1 MGDQVALSGGL
12 RLVDVR
18 QILDVFLEQ
27 TSSQLGELS
36 AHLGAQG
43 DAERKRMLLLFL
55 HNTKQRL
62 LRLLIVVKW
71 ANKARVVAEVGRI
84 LDVAA
89 RQANACRDAADQLAY
104 LHGELED
111 GRVPAYDVPTALEI
125 LQTGDYALLP
135 SCIEELCPPSSPSPA
150 VRRSRLRLMD
160 QILRSTLLQEKLP
173 AGVEVASIGGGVVE
187 LHCGKEWEAR
197 LTLVPAPTQ
206 PPKAPALQQDAAGG
220 DGGGG
225 QQHPSQDRAQESAGQ
240 APASEGGN
248 PTDAAKAE
256 PMETDEP
263 AVGTNPT
270 EAGPSEERGGGV
282 KAAGGVLDERWRWR
296 LLSAKALPHFSGL
309 AALMA
314 PPQAT
319 QLQGAIEMRMWAAS
333 EAAEAEQSKE
343 SHPLEP
349 VKPESGIDGPS
360 TGSMLG
366 AKTGVKAEAGLKGK
380 SGAAG
385 IAPRPRKRPLDIL
398 HGILRDVGGR
408 LVLNEAVLWARS
420 ATKAPDG
427 RWVRLLRIEQARLL
441 PLGIR
446 ISYWLNVPT
455 VTPADLQRL
464 QQPEISSTTS
474 KSTQQP
480 PQHTPPAIEIGIAND
495 GGPSVVACPEL
506 MHAISSD
513 AEAGQ
518 LEGNVALTMDPVSL
532 DTEEVVLRAAQAN
545 AAIQLAAIEAL
556 LRRSGNL
563 QANNGAAALAAPA
576 ADGAASSGALPSPV
590 MELSCDGQKL
600 LSVRVQ
606 LRTGRLL
613 LRAGNNGA
621 ATMSGSLGQE
631 LSPLLRQEEERLA
644 ALQAEALKQVP
655 AEGLGSVG
663 AAAADRLARA
673 LEALWL
679 SLSVR
684 ARYSQ
689 LLSAAQH
696 LGLHRAQ
703 LPAALLKE
711 YAAANPLARLP
722 AKNVLVL
729 AFPPA
734 PPMPVP
740 PASPAGMQASGV
752 SGQDH
757 MDALLGKGGA
767 GVQLYLQAEMCRG
780 LQWRY
785 GLVIAGC
792 DARNMPVKV
801 LQVLPVP
808 GDLAAQKGTAMSGS
822 QASTSAEALPSASG
836 KRKRQDTE
844 SAASEAQ
851 QSGQQPGQ
859 ATAKGGSS
867 AGESVSGGGR
877 AEAGGVKRMDAPDQ
891 AQWGLAHAAELGEVV
906 RWAAPKIAWELL
918 RLQLK
923 ALGISFTEEVSLAVP
938 PTGASASL
946 PNGQAAHRAASEK
959 GVAEGAA
966 SGVLQRSLRLHGLH
980 SLQLLNHANGVSG
993 PTGVLLHMEP
1003 EAPLQ
1008 KPSWTVSVQSA
1019 YFAGLPGSCCRC
1031 TELTPGG
1038 PEQHISQT
1046 AEGLTLAYSFA
1057 TGGSVERAVADLRC
1071 LIRLHLAL
1079 TRITVFMRSASGP
1092 PNGPPNASS
1101 NSAEGADP
1109 PKAHFIAA
1117 AKPLEQHSANMAN
1130 GHAAEHGRGS
1140 SPDTDINGGLRASN
1154 SCAPL
1159 FWQAEEGS
1167 GIVSI
1172 SAVGPSRAVLS
1183 VASSSEPRNQPNET
1197 ANTGSDPGLHAMQ
1210 QLQLSVKW
1218 AAVKPTPSA
1227 AGKDSSQRYGG
1238 SSPAEGRAMSGIQ
1251 CRISATPELPASVLE
1266 AFADMADAG
1275 EEELLL
1281 DALSVCGCA
1290 LAALAAALAP
1300 EALLDAGLLPEEVF
1314 LEPVVAPYKLRLRI
1328 ARGMDA
1334 ELALGMHLLAGGLVW
1349 LVPQSNQDRV
1359 RSELLDCL
1367 RSRLPEAF
1375 LPDAP
1380 TSLSSA
1386 HEAEESKGR
1395 GPQTAPSVL
1404 DSAMEIDGWSVPQQE
1419 ATAGGSAMPAVS
1431 MGLWVRSTVF
1441 PAALQT
1447 ALEAAAQML

>member
-1 MGDQVALSGGL
+1 MGDHVALSGGL

-18 QILDVFLEQ
+18 QILDGFLEQ
-27 TSSQLGELS
+27 TSSRLGELS
-36 AHLGAQG
+36 AQLGAEG
-43 DAERKRMLLLFL
+43 DADRKRALLLFL

-62 LRLLIVVKW
+62 LRLLIIVKW

-111 GRVPAYDVPTALEI
+111 SRVPAYDVPTALEV

-135 SCIEELCPPSSPSPA
+135 SCIEELCPPPAPPPA

-173 AGVEVASIGGGVVE
+173 AGVKVASIGGGVVE

-197 LTLVPAPTQ
+197 LTLVPAPPQ
-206 PPKAPALQQDAAGG
+206 LPKAPALQQDASGG
-220 DGGGG
+220 DGGGS
-225 QQHPSQDRAQESAGQ
+225 QQQPSQEGGQEPAGQ
-240 APASEGGN
+240 PPASEGGN
-248 PTDAAKAE
+248 PSEAAKPE
-256 PMETDEP
+256 PMDTDER
-263 AVGTNPT
+263 AAGTNST
-270 EAGPSEERGGGV
+270 EAGPSEERGGGL
-282 KAAGGVLDERWRWR
+282 KEAGGVLDERWRWR
-296 LLSAKALPHFSGL
+296 VLSAKALPHFSGP

-314 PPQAT
+314 APQAT

-333 EAAEAEQSKE
+333 EAAETEQTKE
-343 SHPLEP
+343 SHHLEP
-349 VKPESGIDGPS
+349 VKTEPGSDGPS
-360 TGSMLG
+360 ASSGLEV
-366 AKTGVKAEAGLKGK
+366 KTGVKAEAGLKGR
-380 SGAAG
+380 SGAAQNVPK
-385 IAPRPRKRPLDIL
+385 PRQRPLDIL

-408 LVLNEAVLWARS
+408 LVLNEAVLWARA

-427 RWVRLLRIEQARLL
+427 RWARLLRIEQAKIL

-446 ISYWLNVPT
+446 ISYWLSVPT

-464 QQPEISSTTS
+464 QQLETS
-474 KSTQQP
+474 MATLKSTQRP
-480 PQHTPPAIEIGIAND
+480 PQHTPPAIEIGIANN
-495 GGPSVVACPEL
+495 GGPSVVASPEL
-506 MHAISSD
+506 MHVTPSD

-518 LEGNVALTMDPVSL
+518 LEGTVALSMDLVSL
-532 DTEEVVLRAAQAN
+532 DTEQVVLRAAQVN

-563 QANNGAAALAAPA
+563 QANNGSAALAAPA
-576 ADGAASSGALPSPV
+576 AEGDAFGALPSPV
-590 MELSCDGQKL
+590 LALSCDGQKL

-613 LRAGNNGA
+613 LRAGDNSAVGH
-621 ATMSGSLGQE
+621 SGNLGQE

-679 SLSVR
+679 NLSVR

-689 LLSAAQH
+689 LLSAAER

-703 LPAALLKE
+703 IPATLLKE

-734 PPMPVP
+734 PPMPAP
-740 PASPAGMQASGV
+740 PASPAGASGH
-752 SGQDH
+752 DH
-757 MDALLGKGGA
+757 MDALLGKGGT

-785 GLVIAGC
+785 GLVIVGC

-808 GDLAAQKGTAMSGS
+808 GDLAAQKGSAASGS
-822 QASTSAEALPSASG
+822 QATNSAEAFPSASG
-836 KRKRQDTE
+836 KRKWLDTE

-851 QSGQQPGQ
+851 PSGQQPGE
-859 ATAKGGSS
+859 ATAKGEAS
-867 AGESVSGGGR
+867 AGEGVSVGGR
-877 AEAGGVKRMDAPDQ
+877 ADAGGVKPMDVPDQ
-891 AQWGLAHAAELGEVV
+891 AQWGLAHAAELAEVV
-906 RWAAPKIAWELL
+906 RWSAPRITWELL

-923 ALGISFTEEVSLAVP
+923 ALGISITEEVSLV
-938 PTGASASL
+938 GASASL
-946 PNGQAAHRAASEK
+946 PNGQAAHWAASGKES
-959 GVAEGAA
+959 AEGTA
-966 SGVLQRSLRLHGLH
+966 SGVLRRSLRLHGLQ
-980 SLQLLNHANGVSG
+980 SLQLLNNSNGVSG
-993 PTGVLLHMEP
+993 ATGVLLHMEP
-1003 EAPLQ
+1003 EAQ
-1008 KPSWTVSVQSA
+1008 IEKPSWKIAVQSA
-1019 YFAGLPGSCCRC
+1019 YFAGLPGSCCGC
-1031 TELTPGG
+1031 TELAHAG
-1038 PEQHISQT
+1038 PEAQHISQA
-1046 AEGLTLAYSFA
+1046 AEGLNLAYSFA
-1057 TGGSVERAVADLRC
+1057 TGGSVERALADLRC

-1079 TRITVFMRSASGP
+1079 SRITVFMRSATGP
-1092 PNGPPNASS
+1092 SDPSS
-1101 NSAEGADP
+1101 NSADSSKPRAT
-1109 PKAHFIAA
+1109 AA
-1117 AKPLEQHSANMAN
+1117 ARLQEQQPAVMAN
-1130 GHAAEHGRGS
+1130 GHAAEHGGGD
-1140 SPDTDINGGLRASN
+1140 SPDTVIHSGAGAHN
-1154 SCAPL
+1154 SCAPMS
-1159 FWQAEEGS
+1159 WQAEEGS
-1167 GIVSI
+1167 GIVCI
-1172 SAVGPSRAVLS
+1172 SAAGPSRAVLS
-1183 VASSSEPRNQPNET
+1183 VAPPSEPRKQLNGT
-1197 ANTGSDPGLHAMQ
+1197 ANTGTASGLHAMQ
-1210 QLQLSVKW
+1210 QLQLSIEW
-1218 AAVKPTPSA
+1218 AAVKPTLAA
-1227 AGKDSSQRYGG
+1227 AGKDSTRTYASR
-1238 SSPAEGRAMSGIQ
+1238 SAAEGRLMNGIE
-1251 CRISATPELPASVLE
+1251 CRISATAELPASVLE

-1300 EALLDAGLLPEEVF
+1300 DALLDAGLLPEEVS
-1314 LEPVVAPYKLRLRI
+1314 LEPVAAPYKLRLRI

-1334 ELALGMHLLAGGLVW
+1334 ELAVGMHLLAGGLVW
-1349 LVPQSNQDRV
+1349 LVPQSNQDHLRT
-1359 RSELLDCL
+1359 ELFNCL
-1367 RSRLPEAF
+1367 RNRLPEAL

-1380 TSLSSA
+1380 TSLLSP

-1404 DSAMEIDGWSVPQQE
+1404 DSAMEMDGCSLPQQE
-1419 ATAGGSAMPAVS
+1419 ALAGGSAVQS
-1431 MGLWVRSTVF
+1431 TGLWVRSSVF

-1447 ALEAAAQML
+1447 ALEAVAQML